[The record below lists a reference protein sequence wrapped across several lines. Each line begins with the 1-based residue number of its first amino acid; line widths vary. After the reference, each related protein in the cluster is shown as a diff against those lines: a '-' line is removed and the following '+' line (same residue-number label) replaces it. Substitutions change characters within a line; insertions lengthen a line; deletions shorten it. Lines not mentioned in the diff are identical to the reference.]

1 MSTQPAGPPRV
12 RTSDAERE
20 DVVTILRAAIGE
32 GRLTLAEGE
41 ERIAAAY
48 AATYRDELGPLTTDL
63 PGGGRQAL
71 LETPEAKARLAAYAR
86 HRLRR
91 HGTFVAVAAT
101 VLAGL
106 WVASGAVFFW
116 PAILLAFLAV
126 SLLRH
131 VAWYRRGARWGWS
144 GHRHGRGW
152 SDRDWSGQGWSG
164 QGWSGQ
170 ERPGWS
176 GRGCRG
182 RHGDRAGWEH
192 AGAGHHG
199 TPGE

>member
-1 MSTQPAGPPRV
+1 MSTTSTQWSGPPRV

-71 LETPEAKARLAAYAR
+71 LETPEARARLAAYAR

-91 HGTFVAVAAT
+91 HGAFVAVVAT
-101 VLAGL
+101 VLVGL
-106 WVASGAVFFW
+106 WVASGALLFW
-116 PAILLAFLAV
+116 PAILLAFLGV
-126 SLLRH
+126 SLLRR
-131 VAWYRRGARWGWS
+131 VAWYRRGGRWGGPGHRYGRDWS
-144 GHRHGRGW
+144 G
-152 SDRDWSGQGWSG
+152 RDWSGQD
-164 QGWSGQ
+164 
-170 ERPGWS
+170 RPGWS

-192 AGAGHHG
+192 ADASHRNA
-199 TPGE
+199 PGE

>member
-1 MSTQPAGPPRV
+1 MSTQPSGPPRV

-20 DVVTILRAAIGE
+20 DVVTILRVAIGE

-41 ERIAAAY
+41 ERIAAVY

-63 PGGGRQAL
+63 PNGGRRAL

-91 HGTFVAVAAT
+91 HGAFVAVAAA
-101 VLAGL
+101 VLVGL
-106 WVASGAVFFW
+106 WVASGALFFW
-116 PAILLAFLAV
+116 PAILLALLAV

-131 VAWYRRGARWGWS
+131 VAWYRRGGRWGWR
-144 GHRHGRGW
+144 GHRSG
-152 SDRDWSGQGWSG
+152 RDWSGQGWSDRD
-164 QGWSGQ
+164 Q
-170 ERPGWS
+170 PGWS

-192 AGAGHHG
+192 AGAGHRG